1 MSDYDLSIHT
11 NPDAQA
17 WAKFFI
23 ETTKNMDR
31 DAFCDEEYMIGWF
44 SNAMMAMHDHLLGI
58 KFHNGDH
65 IQDFIDNPQSYGEPR
80 ND

>member
-1 MSDYDLSIHT
+1 MTDYDLSIQH
-11 NPDAQA
+11 NPDARA

-23 ETTKNMDR
+23 ETVNKDPNYVI
-31 DAFCDEEYMIGWF
+31 DEEIMIAWF

-65 IQDFIDNPQSYGEPR
+65 IQYEIDNGQNGSQTK
-80 ND
+80 